1 MQDPSRY
8 VHWFRHSTPYIY
20 AHRGRTFVI
29 LVEGEAA
36 QYPGFSHLVADIALL
51 HALGI
56 RVVVVHG
63 ARPQIDTRLH
73 QAGERS
79 RHQDGRRI
87 TPAAHLPWVM
97 EAVGR
102 LRSQWEA
109 AFSTGMA
116 TSPMA
121 SARVRVIGGNF
132 VIARPVGVRQG
143 VDLEHTGEV
152 RRVDHEAIR
161 RALDEDHVVLL
172 SPLGYSPTG
181 EVFNLRAEEVATAV
195 AVALKADKYLCL
207 TPEPLPRDSA
217 GRPLHQLGLEAAA
230 RWLESD
236 VPATPGQRAHL
247 HAALYACRHGVQR
260 AHLLELEQ
268 DGALLL
274 ELFTHEGVGTLI
286 TGEPLESIRRAGID
300 DIGGLLALL
309 EPLEAAGI
317 LVRRSR
323 ERLEREID
331 HFTLAELDGRLIA
344 CAALYPD
351 PASRSG
357 ELACLAVAP
366 EFRRQGWA
374 ERLLHAVERQAREL
388 GLTRLFVLTTR
399 AEHWFRERGF
409 QPAGVED
416 LPIQRQ
422 ALYNW
427 QRNSKVFI
435 KPLEP

>member
-1 MQDPSRY
+1 MQDPKRY
-8 VHWFRHSTPYIY
+8 VHWFRHSSPYIY
-20 AHRGRTFVI
+20 THRGRTFVI
-29 LVEGEAA
+29 LVEGEAVERE
-36 QYPGFSHLVADIALL
+36 GFPHLVADIALL

-63 ARPQIDTRLH
+63 ARPQIDTRLR

-87 TPAAHLPWVM
+87 TPATHLPWVM

-102 LRSQWEA
+102 VRSQWEA

-121 SARVRVIGGNF
+121 GARVRVIGGNF
-132 VIARPVGVRQG
+132 VIARPVGVHRG

-161 RALDEDHVVLL
+161 RALDEDQIVLL

-207 TPEPLPRDSA
+207 TPDPLPRDSD
-217 GRPLHQLGLEAAA
+217 GQPLHQLGLEAAA
-230 RWLESD
+230 RWAENAAS
-236 VPATPGQRAHL
+236 PGQRAHL
-247 HAALYACRHGVQR
+247 RAALYACRHGVQR

-286 TGEPLESIRRAGID
+286 TGEPLESIRRATID

-374 ERLLHAVERQAREL
+374 ERLLHAVERQARDQ

-409 QPAGVED
+409 QPARVED
-416 LPIQRQ
+416 LPIRRQ

-435 KPLEP
+435 KSLEP